1 MKTTLSKRVRAI
13 SFSLSLAVFAGTIGA
28 AYADDHTNVNRL
40 LREGKL
46 AEASTQVDVLLRG
59 KPKDPQIRFLKGVIL
74 SEQGKPTEA
83 ITVFNRLTQDFPE
96 LPEPYNNLA
105 VLHASQGQYDK
116 ARAALM
122 MAIRTNPSY
131 ATAHENLGD
140 VYAKLASQAYSKA
153 LQLDNGNKVVQPKLA
168 LIRELFGSRSGV
180 VSAAAP
186 VAVASAAPV
195 AAPAPAATPAPAA
208 VTEKPARPEPTA
220 VPSAPAPAPAVVA
233 EAPTPAP
240 AAEPAP
246 APAEQTASAAAGG
259 DDTASVEAFVRS
271 WAAAWSSKDLAS
283 YYNHYAGSVQTAG
296 WKAKR
301 KARIVNKKSINVSTS
316 DYKVRVNGDRATVSF
331 LQNYRSNRFKSSI
344 RKTLRLQRAGG
355 SWVIVSE
362 RT

>member
-1 MKTTLSKRVRAI
+1 MNTNLSKRVRAI
-13 SFSLSLAVFAGTIGA
+13 GFSFSLAVLTSMISA
-28 AYADDHTNVNRL
+28 AYADGYTDVNRL

-46 AEASTQVDVLLRG
+46 AEANTQVDVLLRD
-59 KPKDPQIRFLKGVIL
+59 KPKDPQVRFLKGVIL

-83 ITVFNRLTQDFPE
+83 IGVFNKLTQDFPE

-168 LIRELFGSRSGV
+168 LIRELFGKGGV
-180 VSAAAP
+180 AP
-186 VAVASAAPV
+186 STVTVAQT
-195 AAPAPAATPAPAA
+195 TPAPAPVSA
-208 VTEKPARPEPTA
+208 PAPVAEP
-220 VPSAPAPAPAVVA
+220 SPAPAPAVVA
-233 EAPTPAP
+233 QAPAAEPAPAPVSVAPAP

-246 APAEQTASAAAGG
+246 APAVVEAPVAVAPVAVAGAG
-259 DDTASVEAFVRS
+259 DTASVEDFVRS
-271 WAAAWSSKDLAS
+271 WAAAWSSKDLPA
-283 YYNHYAGSVQTAG
+283 YYAHYADSFQTRS

-301 KARIVNKKSINVSTS
+301 RARIVNKKSINVTTS
-316 DYKVRVNGDRATVSF
+316 DYKVKMNGDKATVSF

-344 RKTLRLQRAGG
+344 RKTLRLQQVAGK
-355 SWVIVSE
+355 WVIVSE